1 MNEHNASKRI
11 SISFVQV
18 CIFGTVANILNVM
31 VLTKKDMA
39 KAPINK
45 ILKWLAVA
53 DMLIMI
59 EYIPFV
65 SYQYIYMNA
74 RKYIM
79 FHSVSLKTILVLVIA
94 LNCFNKFHFLFFN
107 YHLRNLYNIHT
118 YIHILCIITCEK
130 IFDSIIA
137 LHLNK
142 VISKIVLT
150 KPHQV
155 RVILS
160 ICHKYLPSN
169 LVNLANWRIS
179 NEKSEN
185 H

>member
-1 MNEHNASKRI
+1 MNEHNTSKRI
-11 SISFVQV
+11 SISFLQV

-74 RKYIM
+74 RKYVMLNNI
-79 FHSVSLKTILVLVIA
+79 FIHFISLKIILGLVIA
-94 LNCFNKFHFLFFN
+94 LNCFHQFYFLFFS
-107 YHLRNLYNIHT
+107 YHLQNLYNIHT
-118 YIHILCIITCEK
+118 YTYY
-130 IFDSIIA
+130 
-137 LHLNK
+137 
-142 VISKIVLT
+142 VLLYAKT
-150 KPHQV
+150 F
-155 RVILS
+155 LT
-160 ICHKYLPSN
+160 
-169 LVNLANWRIS
+169 A
-179 NEKSEN
+179 
-185 H
+185 